1 MALLDDYLKDL
12 APLVNLD
19 CGSHNPAGVTRAAE
33 IMKGYFDSI
42 GFSSTSAP
50 KWVTASSR
58 GISLMPTISTFS

>member
-42 GFSSTSAP
+42 GFTAL

-58 GISLMPTISTFS
+58 EISPTPTISTFS